1 MLRSIRQLIGYR
13 ILAVD
18 GELGRAE
25 DFYFDDLTWSIRYL
39 VASVERTLFGRKVL
53 ISPASVK
60 EPDWSRHVIPV
71 DLTVQQVRDSPDI
84 DTDLP
89 VSRQQEAK
97 LAEHY
102 EWPLWWQAPGMP
114 FLYVPM
120 AAGGVGAEEARP
132 PGDPHLRSVVEVTTY
147 GVTASDGNIGRVDD
161 FIARTADWVIRHVEV
176 KTRKWLP
183 GRRVLVSP
191 GSLERVDWGRRR
203 IYMGLTRDEIKAS
216 PAFDPSA
223 RCSSPR
229 DAPPAR

>member
-1 MLRSIRQLIGYR
+1 M
-13 ILAVD
+13 
-18 GELGRAE
+18 
-25 DFYFDDLTWSIRYL
+25 
-39 VASVERTLFGRKVL
+39 FGREVL

-60 EPDWSRHVIPV
+60 EPDRGRRVIPV

-97 LAEHY
+97 LAEHH

-120 AAGGVGAEEARP
+120 TAGGVGAEGAHH

-147 GVTASDGNIGRVDD
+147 GVTASDGNIGRVED
-161 FIARTADWVIRHVEV
+161 FIARTADWVIRYVEV

-191 GSLERVDWGRRR
+191 DSLGRVDWGRRR
-203 IYMGLTRDEIKAS
+203 IYLELTRDEIKSS

-223 RCSSPR
+223 SINQG
-229 DAPPAR
+229 